1 MTRRSTPVTAGG
13 VDDLIINDRNLSRLE
28 KRKSR
33 PAASSSS
40 STKGSVSVAAT
51 ASAHHHNHSTPPP
64 PVVSTT
70 PAGARSVI
78 GGLLW
83 DHLAVVEADA
93 DIVKNA
99 AVYHSVLAHHL
110 QDALDDIAV
119 YIRSR
124 K

>member
-1 MTRRSTPVTAGG
+1 MTRRSTTVTAGG

-40 STKGSVSVAAT
+40 STNGSLAVAV
-51 ASAHHHNHSTPPP
+51 ASAHHSTPPPP

-70 PAGARSVI
+70 PAAARSVI

-93 DIVKNA
+93 DIVRNA
-99 AVYHSVLAHHL
+99 SVYHSVLAHHL